1 MNLDSLKTI
10 LPHAQEPLE
19 TLIWLAVFI
28 VSGVFLGI
36 LAEFFIR
43 KFVTSWVKKTTWIYD
58 DFLVSALKGIPTP
71 LFAVISFYICS
82 IILPDLHATQIISN
96 RICFAIAAFL
106 ITLVIARFLSKLIR
120 QLSSTAEVPLPSS
133 LLSNLASV
141 TVFLIGTLVTLQT
154 LGISITPILTTLGI
168 GGLAVAL
175 ALQDTLANLFS
186 GIYILLS
193 KQVHIGDYVRLD
205 SGNEGTVSDITW
217 RNTIIKTLPGNLVI
231 IPNNKLSS
239 AIISNFSRP
248 TREHTFS
255 LEIGVS
261 YSSDLSFV
269 EKIAFE
275 TAKKVI
281 MENPGGVSS
290 FDPVIRFQGFGNSSI
305 TMTIIMRASDYKNQ
319 GALKSQC
326 VKEIHKRFKDENIDI
341 PYPTQIIKIDTAAE
355 ITR

>member
-10 LPHAQEPLE
+10 LPQANEPLG

-28 VSGVFLGI
+28 VSGIFLGI

-43 KFVTSWVKKTTWIYD
+43 KFVTSWVKKTTWVYD
-58 DFLVSALKGIPTP
+58 DFLVRALKGIPVP
-71 LFAVISFYICS
+71 LFAVFSFYICS
-82 IILPDLHATQIISN
+82 LILPDLHATQIISN

-106 ITLVIARFLSKLIR
+106 ITLAIARFLSKLIR

-141 TVFLIGTLVTLQT
+141 VVFLIGTLVTLQT

-186 GIYILLS
+186 GIYILIS
-193 KQVHIGDYVRLD
+193 KQVHIGDFIRLD
-205 SGNEGTVSDITW
+205 TGNEGTVTDITW
-217 RNTIIKTLPGNLVI
+217 RNTIIRTVQGNLII

-248 TREHTFS
+248 NREYTFS
-255 LEIGVS
+255 LEFNIS
-261 YSSDLSFV
+261 YTSDLSSV
-269 EKIAFE
+269 EKIAFDA
-275 TAKKVI
+275 AKKVI
-281 MENPGGVSS
+281 TENPGAVTS
-290 FDPVIRFQGFGNSSI
+290 FDPIIRFLGVSNSLI
-305 TMTIIMRASDYKNQ
+305 TMAIIMRASAYTNQ

-326 VKEIHKRFKDENIDI
+326 LKEIQKRFKEENIEI
-341 PYPTQIIKIDTAAE
+341 PYPTQTIKLDTKV
-355 ITR
+355 ICS